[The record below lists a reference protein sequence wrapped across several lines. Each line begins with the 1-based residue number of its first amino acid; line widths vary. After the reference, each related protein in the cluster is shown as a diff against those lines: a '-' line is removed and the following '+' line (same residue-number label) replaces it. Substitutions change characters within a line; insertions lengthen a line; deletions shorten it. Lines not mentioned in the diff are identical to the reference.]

1 MTFLRGSFMSN
12 IKLFLK
18 NTLLFNLVF
27 ISFAT
32 SAQEV
37 EEVVVTATKKAE
49 STQDL
54 ALSIEALTA
63 ESLDVN
69 QVYDVSDLAEVTPG
83 LETSKVIGSGS
94 GWTIRG
100 MGSFGIGAGVIASVV
115 TAVNG
120 HSVNDSVVADTGFFD
135 LERVEVLKGPQGTL
149 YGRNAANGVINLITA
164 RPTSEFEGKYSVDV
178 GNFGKI
184 QTEAVVNMPLSDRL
198 RTRLAVLSNKRD
210 GMITNTVTGNDF
222 DDRSDTAYRLSIDYD
237 ISDVTQLQFTYSDQE
252 SDDNRMQEE
261 VSFCAQSLFFG
272 CSPYERGGMNVA
284 ADTRGH
290 FAGAFALL
298 AHLPNGQV
306 ENSFANPVASRDFTK
321 VGLNRAPTHYQKQ
334 TVANLQINHDL
345 NENLLLTAKVSYETR
360 DFHQSGDQ
368 DLSYTTTPFA
378 GTAASLGQ
386 PPVSGYLCFGGER
399 QFCENVDSERIYD
412 FSDVNMN
419 GTQMEVNLVSD
430 YDGPFNYTVGL
441 YQIENRNDNVYIVQT
456 AGSQMMTS
464 FGNHPYSSLV
474 QALGFPDWS
483 AKGGVGFYQDM
494 LTWLGLAG
502 NALGCQAGAPTCN
515 PALIPAFSA
524 QTAKQA
530 GYPDFTVPWEL
541 GGIINDQNVDDIS
554 RALYGEMYF
563 DLSED
568 TKLTLG
574 ARYQEDEVEATTYN
588 ETGAPGWQANGGW
601 LVENRDTLPFVTTEV
616 KEDDQFSYKIA
627 LQHNLSDDVMV
638 YGSYTTAA
646 KAGGVNA
653 GANPTTYDAEKAG
666 VLDIGLKSILLD
678 GAMLLNM
685 NVFNAQNDGFLVAAV
700 VDTGTQNKNIDAE
713 FTGFE
718 GNLIA
723 FLSETTKLEANWLFL
738 DHEVVSDTMLIDY
751 LNPTGSTSTLQEVQ
765 VPGTNGLVTTAVFN
779 DGTQWFKSAGYN
791 CSIPGL
797 YTSGCAG
804 GVAGIAQSIKGNNLP
819 GSADKSYGLSLTQD
833 MVSSNGVTSARFSYR
848 YTGAADLSIFNMER
862 LRIDERVSMDLLVR
876 YTPNSDDWYAGLYV
890 KNLRN
895 KQDINSLR
903 ESSNVGGG
911 ALLGS
916 FTDPRTYGVEFG
928 AKF

>member
-1 MTFLRGSFMSN
+1 MSN

-100 MGSFGIGAGVIASVV
+100 MGSFGIGAGVTASVV

-222 DDRSDTAYRLSIDYD
+222 DDRSDTAYRLSVDYD
-237 ISDVTQLQFTYSDQE
+237 ISDVTQLQFTYSDQK

-515 PALIPAFSA
+515 PALIPAFNA

-530 GYPDFTVPWEL
+530 GYPDFTVPTEL

-666 VLDIGLKSILLD
+666 VLDIGLKSILFD

-833 MVSSNGVTSARFSYR
+833 MISSNGVTSARLSYR

-862 LRIDERVSMDLLVR
+862 LKLDERVSMDLLVR

-895 KQDINSLR
+895 KQDINALR

-911 ALLGS
+911 ALLGA

>member
-100 MGSFGIGAGVIASVV
+100 MGSFGIGAGVTASVV

-222 DDRSDTAYRLSIDYD
+222 DDRSDTAYRLSVDYD
-237 ISDVTQLQFTYSDQE
+237 ISDVTQLQFTYSDQK

-515 PALIPAFSA
+515 PALIPAFNA

-530 GYPDFTVPWEL
+530 GYPDFTVPTEL

-666 VLDIGLKSILLD
+666 VLDIGLKSILFD

-833 MVSSNGVTSARFSYR
+833 MVSSNGVTSAR
-848 YTGAADLSIFNMER
+848 
-862 LRIDERVSMDLLVR
+862 LLIQIHR
-876 YTPNSDDWYAGLYV
+876 CC
-890 KNLRN
+890 
-895 KQDINSLR
+895 
-903 ESSNVGGG
+903 
-911 ALLGS
+911 
-916 FTDPRTYGVEFG
+916 
-928 AKF
+928 

>member
-1 MTFLRGSFMSN
+1 MSN

-100 MGSFGIGAGVIASVV
+100 MGSFGIGAGVTASVV

-184 QTEAVVNMPLSDRL
+184 QTEAVVNMPFSDSL

-210 GMITNTVTGNDF
+210 GMITNTVTGKDF
-222 DDRSDTAYRLSIDYD
+222 DDRSDTAFRLSVDYD

-298 AHLPNGQV
+298 AHLPNGVV

-321 VGLNRAPTHYQKQ
+321 VALNRAPTHYQKQ

-345 NENLLLTAKVSYETR
+345 NDNLLLTAKVSYETR

-399 QFCENVDSERIYD
+399 QFCETVDSERIYD

-419 GTQMEVNLVSD
+419 GTQMEVNLVSN
-430 YDGPFNYTVGL
+430 YDGPLNYTVGL

-515 PALIPAFSA
+515 PALIPAFNA

-530 GYPDFTVPWEL
+530 GYPDFTVPTEL

-554 RALYGEMYF
+554 RALYGEVYF

-833 MVSSNGVTSARFSYR
+833 MISSNGVTSARLSYR

-862 LRIDERVSMDLLVR
+862 LKLDERVSMDLLVR

-895 KQDINSLR
+895 KQDINALR

>member
-1 MTFLRGSFMSN
+1 MSK

-100 MGSFGIGAGVIASVV
+100 MGSFGIGAGVTASVV

-184 QTEAVVNMPLSDRL
+184 QTEAVVNMPFSDSL

-210 GMITNTVTGNDF
+210 GMITNTVTGKDF
-222 DDRSDTAYRLSIDYD
+222 DDRSDTAFRLSVDYD

-272 CSPYERGGMNVA
+272 CSPYERGGMNIA

-321 VGLNRAPTHYQKQ
+321 VALNRAPTHYQKQ

-345 NENLLLTAKVSYETR
+345 NDNLLLTAKVSYETR

-399 QFCENVDSERIYD
+399 QFCETVDSERIYD

-419 GTQMEVNLVSD
+419 GSQMEVNLVSN
-430 YDGPFNYTVGL
+430 YDGPLNYTVGL
-441 YQIENRNDNVYIVQT
+441 YQIENRNDNVYLVQT

-502 NALGCQAGAPTCN
+502 NALGCQAGSPACN
-515 PALIPAFSA
+515 PTLIPAFGA

-554 RALYGEMYF
+554 RALYGEMYI

-601 LVENRDTLPFVTTEV
+601 LVENRDTLPFVTTDT

-653 GANPTTYDAEKAG
+653 GANPTSYDPEEAG

-700 VDTGTQNKNIDAE
+700 VDTGTQNQNIDAE

-751 LNPTGSTSTLQEVQ
+751 LNPTGATGILGAAQ
-765 VPGTNGLVTTAVFN
+765 VPGASGLITAATFN
-779 DGTQWFKSAGYN
+779 DGTVWYKSAGYN
-791 CSIPGL
+791 CSVPGL
-797 YTSGCAG
+797 YTSGCAT
-804 GVAGIAQSIKGNNLP
+804 GVPGIAQSIKGNNLP

-833 MVSSNGVTSARFSYR
+833 MISSNGVTSARLSYR

-862 LRIDERVSMDLLVR
+862 LKIDERVSMDLLVR

-895 KQDINSLR
+895 KQDISALR